1 MRGVKAIAGAA
12 GAWVI
17 EPGFDLTGIAEIVD
31 WINVMTYDYF
41 GAWESQWGGYT
52 GPIAPL
58 FFGAPAGYSGK
69 LTVDYTMR
77 HYSCVIRN
85 PEKIVMGLG
94 FYGRF
99 WNNSG
104 NYTIKPRNS
113 EMGSIPFQFSSKW
126 RKSSKMTFLNMI
138 FDGFI

>member
-1 MRGVKAIAGAA
+1 MVFLRTLRAALVSHARSKGRTSPYILTIAGAA

-17 EPGFDLTGIAEIVD
+17 EPGFYLTGIAEIVD

-104 NYTIKPRNS
+104 NFKI
-113 EMGSIPFQFSSKW
+113 
-126 RKSSKMTFLNMI
+126 
-138 FDGFI
+138 